1 MKKALLLSVFHNAVR
16 ADSDALATSWLAP
29 PAADIKETL
38 VNFRNAQP
46 DKDNLPLWE
55 TLEDVK
61 QAVGYGP
68 HWTAFSNAYGGCTD
82 TVEAIEDD
90 RKYIFRFSSHY
101 PIYE

>member
-1 MKKALLLSVFHNAVR
+1 MKKALLLSVFHSAVR
-16 ADSDALATSWLAP
+16 ADPLATSWLAP
-29 PAADIKETL
+29 SAADIKTTL
-38 VNFRNAQP
+38 ENFRDAQP
-46 DKDNLPLWE
+46 DKDNLPIWE

-90 RKYIFRFSSHY
+90 RKYIFCSWHHNDNVGNL
-101 PIYE
+101 